1 MKPMPRVR
9 TEEQLQLAL
18 DAPPRPEKKDAGGD
32 PTRWRELQRGW
43 VAAWHGRLLDVDASE
58 AAWLEWWRQSKT
70 QHKKLLQAAGGNA
83 SSADAADAADARPA
97 KVAKVAAVRVAG
109 LDYVTTA
116 WLKQHVPELVS
127 LSVSEPE
134 EHDGVK
140 VRRLT
145 AIVEFYDWDD
155 ENELNFLCA
164 GWWEDVELVRGEEQ
178 REEVSAHV
186 HVA

>member
-1 MKPMPRVR
+1 MPRVR

-32 PTRWRELQRGW
+32 AWRWRELQRGW
-43 VAAWHGRLLDVDASE
+43 VAAWHGRLLEEDASE
-58 AAWLEWWRQSKT
+58 VAWLEWWRQAKT
-70 QHKKLLQAAGGNA
+70 QHKKLLQAANA
-83 SSADAADAADARPA
+83 LTSSADAADAADARPA

-109 LDYVTTA
+109 LGYVTMA

-140 VRRLT
+140 DQDT
-145 AIVEFYDWDD
+145 
-155 ENELNFLCA
+155 
-164 GWWEDVELVRGEEQ
+164 GG
-178 REEVSAHV
+178 
-186 HVA
+186 